1 LGETGEAIAPSK
13 AIEDMKKRVAI
24 TGVGVVSPLG
34 NDANST
40 WKAAVT
46 GRSGI
51 DEIQAFD
58 TDGFDVK
65 IAGEV
70 KDFDTTGLA
79 SPKDVKR
86 LDRNVLF
93 ALGAAKE
100 ALSDAG
106 VNGFNPERVG
116 IVVGC
121 CIGGFNEL
129 MRQHE
134 ILKDRGP
141 DRVSPNFLPNI
152 LVDSP
157 SGQIAIELGIRGPNY
172 AVVSACA
179 TGSHAIGE
187 ASELIQHGHAD
198 AVLAGGTEGCIHPL
212 ILAGFSNMRGLAQG
226 NGDPTTASRPFDAK
240 REGFVMAE
248 GAGVV
253 MLEELESAQKRGAKV
268 YAEVLSYGASNDAYH
283 MAAPDPESVGVVEM
297 MRNALERGGVGPDD
311 VDYIN
316 AHGTSTPLGDLAETK
331 AIKEVFGDHAYKLAV
346 SSTKSVMGHTFGAAG
361 AIEAIMCALAVHHG
375 VIPPTINYENPDPA
389 CDLDYVPNEAREADV
404 RVALSNAMGLGGHNG
419 CVLVGRV
426 DR

>member
-1 LGETGEAIAPSK
+1 
-13 AIEDMKKRVAI
+13 MKRVAI
-24 TGVGVVSPLG
+24 TGLGVVSPLG
-34 NDANST
+34 NDAAST
-40 WKAAVT
+40 WEAAVA
-46 GRSGI
+46 GRSGVG
-51 DEIQAFD
+51 EIQAFD
-58 TDGFDVK
+58 TDGFEIK

-70 KDFDTTGLA
+70 KDFDPTGLA
-79 SPKDVKR
+79 GPKDVKR

-100 ALSDAG
+100 ALGDAG
-106 VNGFNPERVG
+106 INGYEPERVG

-129 MRQHE
+129 MRQHD
-134 ILKDRGP
+134 ILRDRGP

-157 SGQIAIELGIRGPNY
+157 SGQLAIELGIRGPNY

-187 ASELIQHGHAD
+187 AAELIRNGHAD
-198 AVLAGGTEGCIHPL
+198 AVLAGGTESCIHPL
-212 ILAGFSNMRGLAQG
+212 ILAGFSNMRGLAHG
-226 NGDPTTASRPFDAK
+226 NGDPTKASRPFDAT

-253 MLEELESAQKRGAKV
+253 MLEDLEDAQKRGAKV

-283 MAAPDPESVGVVEM
+283 MAAPDPDSVGVVEM
-297 MRNALERGGVGPDD
+297 MRRALERGGVAPDD

-331 AIKEVFGDHAYKLAV
+331 AIKEVFGEHAYELAV

-375 VIPPTINYENPDPA
+375 VIPPTINYEHPDPE
-389 CDLDYVPNEAREADV
+389 CDLDYVPNEARKADV

-426 DR
+426 D

>member
-1 LGETGEAIAPSK
+1 LGETSEAIAPSN
-13 AIEDMKKRVAI
+13 AIEDMKRVAI
-24 TGVGVVSPLG
+24 TGIGVVSPVG
-34 NDANST
+34 NDATST
-40 WKAAVT
+40 WEAALA

-51 DEIQAFD
+51 DSIQSFD
-58 TDGFDVK
+58 TDGFEVT

-70 KDFDTTGLA
+70 KDFDPSGLA
-79 SPKDVKR
+79 PPKEVKR

-93 ALGAAKE
+93 ALSAAKE
-100 ALSDAG
+100 ALGDAG
-106 VNGFNPERVG
+106 INGYSPDRVG

-134 ILKDRGP
+134 ILRDRGP

-187 ASELIQHGHAD
+187 ASELIQNGHAD
-198 AVLAGGTEGCIHPL
+198 AVLAGGTESCIHPL
-212 ILAGFSNMRGLAQG
+212 ILAGFSNMRGLAAG
-226 NGDPTTASRPFDAK
+226 NGDPTKASRPFDAT

-253 MLEELESAQKRGAKV
+253 MLEELEAAQKRGARV

-283 MAAPDPESVGVVEM
+283 MAAPDPDSVGVVEM
-297 MRNALERGGVGPDD
+297 MRNALERGGITPAD

-331 AIKEVFGDHAYKLAV
+331 AIKEVFGQHAYELAV

-361 AIEAIMCALAVHHG
+361 AIEAIMCTLAVHHG
-375 VIPPTINYENPDPA
+375 VIPPTINYEHPDPE

-426 DR
+426 D